1 MKFIVS
7 ECLDVQLSELGNKI
21 FLNIFIINLLIIYY
35 IFTYHR
41 AQWNLPRWW
50 KKYWISFFENFEI
63 GKSHN

>member
-41 AQWNLPRWW
+41 AQ
-50 KKYWISFFENFEI
+50 
-63 GKSHN
+63 